1 MAWYKNLKM
10 TSKLKEI
17 TIYTDGSCLKNPGN
31 GGWGAIL
38 IYNKKEKE
46 LSGSQTDTTNNQME
60 LKAVIEGIKAVKE
73 KCKINLFTDSKYV
86 QQGITSWIHNWHKN
100 NWKSANKKP
109 VKNKDLWQELYQ
121 ESQKH
126 DISWNWVKAHNG
138 DEYNERVDNLA
149 QNAARSIDG

>member
-1 MAWYKNLKM
+1 M
-10 TSKLKEI
+10 TSKLKDI
-17 TIYTDGSCLKNPGN
+17 TIYTDGSCLNNPGN

-38 IYNKKEKE
+38 IYNKKERE
-46 LSGSQTDTTNNQME
+46 LSGSQAETTNNQME

-86 QQGITSWIHNWHKN
+86 QQGITSWIHNWLKN
-100 NWKSANKKP
+100 NWKSASKKP

-138 DEYNERVDNLA
+138 DEYNERVDTLA
-149 QNAARSIDG
+149 YNAAKALSK

>member
-10 TSKLKEI
+10 TSKLKDI

-38 IYNKKEKE
+38 IYNKKERE
-46 LSGSQTDTTNNQME
+46 LSGSQADTTNNQME

-86 QQGITSWIHNWHKN
+86 QQGITSWIHNWIKN

-138 DEYNERVDNLA
+138 DEYNERVDTLA
-149 QNAARSIDG
+149 HNAAKALSK